1 MNNVVSWISIGLWI
15 VYGLLFIYREVLRNK
30 GLKNNNIFH
39 LIRFDTILFLAIYIF
54 YQYYADN
61 IKFFYLYLALI
72 ITSIV
77 YIIYDIVDNYGRNNN
92 KGSFLYYFIFIIIAT
107 ILCFYYAI
115 THNYLLVTTITLVIN
130 IFIPLYVWGFI
141 KIKHST

>member
-15 VYGLLFIYREVLRNK
+15 IYGLLFIYREILRNK
-30 GLKNNNIFH
+30 KMKNNNIFH

-72 ITSIV
+72 ITNIV
-77 YIIYDIVDNYGRNNN
+77 YIIYDIVDNYGRQKN
-92 KGSFLYYFIFIIIAT
+92 KGNILYYLVFIIIS
-107 ILCFYYAI
+107 IGLCFYYAL
-115 THNYLLVTTITLVIN
+115 TNNYLLVTTITLVIN
-130 IFIPLYVWGFI
+130 IFIPLYVWLLNHI
-141 KIKHST
+141 K

>member
-15 VYGLLFIYREVLRNK
+15 IYGLLFIYREILRNK
-30 GLKNNNIFH
+30 KMKNNNIFH

-72 ITSIV
+72 ITNIV
-77 YIIYDIVDNYGRNNN
+77 YIIYDIVDNYGREKN
-92 KGSFLYYFIFIIIAT
+92 KGNILYYLVFIIIS
-107 ILCFYYAI
+107 IGLCFYYAL
-115 THNYLLVTTITLVIN
+115 TNNYLLVTTITLVIN
-130 IFIPLYVWGFI
+130 IFIPLYVWLLNHI
-141 KIKHST
+141 K